1 MDIPFIDLDA
11 QEKVIGK
18 KLEGAV
24 ETVLQHKKFINGP
37 EVSVFEE
44 SLAKFA
50 NVNNAIT
57 CGSGTDA
64 LLLPLMAIGV
74 GEGDAVFVPSFT
86 FVATA
91 EVVSLLKA
99 TPFFVD
105 VDMKTFNIDPEIF
118 IELNESI
125 QSEVLQLL
133 SIDSLIKIIKRLE
146 SDNAIKIL
154 ENLSKEVKEKVLEK
168 LPPKDK
174 FLLQEGL
181 SYPEDSAA
189 RIMQREFTAVP
200 SNWTVG
206 QTIDYLRE
214 NKDLPEEFL
223 EIFIVDNEFKPIGTV
238 PSSRVLRTSRDLKM
252 NSIMRE
258 MPVLISVNMDK
269 EEVGLTFENYNLV
282 SAGVV
287 NKENK
292 LVGMITADDVVTVVQ
307 EEAEEDALRLAG
319 VGDEEITD
327 SVMLKTK
334 RRFNWLLL
342 NLFTALLATWVI
354 SFFGASI
361 EQMVALAFLMPI
373 VASMGGNAGMQ
384 TLAVTIRAI
393 ATKELSKS
401 NFNRVVG
408 KEFLIGIL
416 NGIIFAII
424 TAIIVQLWFKEL
436 NLSILI
442 GISMVLNMIV
452 AGLFGILVP
461 VSLKK
466 LNIDPALASSV
477 FVTTITDVIG
487 FLSFLGLGSFY
498 FLN

>member
-1 MDIPFIDLDA
+1 MTLVKSTGSKKVNLDFNKDFINTFTDKIQSSDI
-11 QEKVIGK
+11 
-18 KLEGAV
+18 
-24 ETVLQHKKFINGP
+24 KFINQTLKDLH
-37 EVSVFEE
+37 E
-44 SLAKFA
+44 SDVA
-50 NVNNAIT
+50 NLIENLSNESRTKLIE
-57 CGSGTDA
+57 
-64 LLLPLMAIGV
+64 I
-74 GEGDAVFVPSFT
+74 EG
-86 FVATA
+86 
-91 EVVSLLKA
+91 
-99 TPFFVD
+99 
-105 VDMKTFNIDPEIF
+105 FNINPEIF

-125 QSEVLQLL
+125 QSEVLQIL
-133 SIDSLIKIIKRLE
+133 SIGSIINIIKRLE
-146 SDNAIKIL
+146 SDDSIKIL
-154 ENLSKEVKEKVLEK
+154 ENLDKQKKITILEK

-174 FLLQEGL
+174 FLLEEGL

-200 SNWTVG
+200 SNWSVG

-214 NKDLPEEFL
+214 NKDLPKEFL
-223 EIFIVDNEFKPIGTV
+223 EIFIVDNEFKPVGTV
-238 PSSRVLRTSRDLKM
+238 PSSRILRTSRESKM
-252 NSIMRE
+252 SSIMIE

-269 EEVGLTFENYNLV
+269 EEVGLTFENYNLI

-287 NKENK
+287 NKDNK
-292 LVGMITADDVVTVVQ
+292 LVGVITADDVVTVVQ
-307 EEAEEDALRLAG
+307 EEAEEDTLRLAG

-327 SVMLKTK
+327 SVFVKTK

-354 SFFGASI
+354 SNFGASI

-393 ATKELSKS
+393 AKKELSTS

-408 KEFLIGIL
+408 KEFIIGIL

-424 TAIIVQLWFKEL
+424 TGVIVQLWFKEV
-436 NLSILI
+436 NLSLLI
-442 GISMVLNMIV
+442 GVSMTLNMIV

-466 LNIDPALASSV
+466 MNIDPALASSV

-487 FLSFLGLGSFY
+487 FLSFLGLGSYY

>member
-1 MDIPFIDLDA
+1 MSLIKSIGGKNVNFDFNKEFLSIFSDKIKSSDI
-11 QEKVIGK
+11 
-18 KLEGAV
+18 
-24 ETVLQHKKFINGP
+24 KFINQTLEDLHP
-37 EVSVFEE
+37 SDVANLIENLSSETRAKLIEIEE
-44 SLAKFA
+44 F
-50 NVNNAIT
+50 
-57 CGSGTDA
+57 D
-64 LLLPLMAIGV
+64 
-74 GEGDAVFVPSFT
+74 
-86 FVATA
+86 
-91 EVVSLLKA
+91 
-99 TPFFVD
+99 
-105 VDMKTFNIDPEIF
+105 IDPEIF
-118 IELNESI
+118 VEINESI
-125 QSEVLQLL
+125 QTEILQLL
-133 SIDSLIKIIKRLE
+133 SSDSIAKIIKRLE
-146 SDNAIKIL
+146 SDNAISII
-154 ENLSKEVKEKVLEK
+154 ENLNIEKKNSVLDK
-168 LPPKDK
+168 LPPKDR
-174 FLLQEGL
+174 FLLEEGL

-200 SNWTVG
+200 SDWSVG

-214 NKDLPEEFL
+214 SKDLPEEFL
-223 EIFIVDNEFKPIGTV
+223 EIFVVDNEFKPIGIV
-238 PSSRVLRTSRDLKM
+238 PSSRVLRTPREKKM

-269 EEVGLTFENYNLV
+269 EEVGHAFENYNLV

-287 NKENK
+287 NKNNK

-307 EEAEEDALRLAG
+307 EEAEEDVLRLAG

-327 SVMLKTK
+327 SVLIKTK

-354 SFFGASI
+354 SLFGASI

-393 ATKELSKS
+393 ATKELSS
-401 NFNRVVG
+401 GNFNKIVG

-424 TAIIVQLWFKEL
+424 TAIIVQFWFQEIK
-436 NLSILI
+436 LSILI
-442 GISMVLNMIV
+442 GISMILNMIV

-466 LNIDPALASSV
+466 VNIDPALASSV

-487 FLSFLGLGSFY
+487 FLSFLGIGSYF

>member
-1 MDIPFIDLDA
+1 MALLKSTGNKKVNLDFNKEFISTFSNNIENRNVD
-11 QEKVIGK
+11 
-18 KLEGAV
+18 
-24 ETVLQHKKFINGP
+24 FINQTLNDLHAADIANLI
-37 EVSVFEE
+37 ENLNLETRTKLIEIE
-44 SLAKFA
+44 S
-50 NVNNAIT
+50 
-57 CGSGTDA
+57 
-64 LLLPLMAIGV
+64 
-74 GEGDAVFVPSFT
+74 
-86 FVATA
+86 
-91 EVVSLLKA
+91 
-99 TPFFVD
+99 
-105 VDMKTFNIDPEIF
+105 FNIDPEIF
-118 IELNESI
+118 IELNESV
-125 QSEVLQLL
+125 QSEVLQQL
-133 SIDSLIKIIKRLE
+133 SIDSLTKIIRRLE

-154 ENLSKEVKEKVLEK
+154 ENINKDTKEKVLEK

-214 NKDLPEEFL
+214 DKDLPDEFL
-223 EIFIVDNEFKPIGTV
+223 EIFIVDNDFKPIGTV
-238 PSSRVLRTSRDLKM
+238 PSSRVLRTPRDSKM
-252 NSIMRE
+252 NSIMAE

-269 EEVGLTFENYNLV
+269 EEVGHAFENYNLV

-327 SVMLKTK
+327 SVLLKTK

-393 ATKELSKS
+393 ATQELSKS

-424 TAIIVQLWFKEL
+424 TAVIVQLWFKDI
-436 NLSILI
+436 NLSLLI
-442 GISMVLNMIV
+442 GVSMILNMIV

-466 LNIDPALASSV
+466 INIDPALASSV

-487 FLSFLGLGSFY
+487 FLSFLGLGSYY